1 MPSSRARSM
10 RTKLSA
16 SLVWGPKFMVPR
28 QRRLTRSPVRP
39 RRTYSMG
46 AVVAR
51 ADGLDTPPDRS
62 EYCTRPI
69 GRAMKAAPAHEQSSR
84 DKILDAAERLFA
96 KRGYA
101 GIGLSELAEVVGLGK
116 SSLFHHFRNKA
127 QLYAAVT
134 ARILTRIEDHLVR
147 SLARGG
153 DPLAR
158 LERWLDELVD
168 LLAANPTY
176 ARVLLRSL
184 FEDDDLPGDTPGELE
199 AQRAIGSLMASVGA
213 LLREG
218 MAAGLFRA
226 ANVQHLLLT
235 LVGLTVFPFA
245 SGEFGAEVLGKDIF
259 DPAEVRRRKR
269 ELRDLLRFG
278 LAVDKG
284 R

>member
-1 MPSSRARSM
+1 
-10 RTKLSA
+10 
-16 SLVWGPKFMVPR
+16 
-28 QRRLTRSPVRP
+28 
-39 RRTYSMG
+39 
-46 AVVAR
+46 
-51 ADGLDTPPDRS
+51 
-62 EYCTRPI
+62 
-69 GRAMKAAPAHEQSSR
+69 MKAVHAAPEHSSR
-84 DKILDAAERLFA
+84 DKILDAAEALFA

-101 GIGLSELAEVVGLGK
+101 GVGLSELAEVVGLGK
-116 SSLFHHFRNKA
+116 SSLFHHFESKA
-127 QLYAAVT
+127 QLYAAVA
-134 ARILTRIEDHLVR
+134 ARILRRIEEHLVR

-168 LLAANPTY
+168 LLADHPTY
-176 ARVLLRSL
+176 ARLLLRSL

-199 AQRAIGSLMASVGA
+199 AQRAIGSVMASVGA

-218 MAAGLFRA
+218 MGTGLFRA
-226 ANVQHLLLT
+226 ANVQHMLLT

-245 SGEFGAEVLGKDIF
+245 SGDFGADVLGKDLF

-278 LAVDKG
+278 LVAHKE

>member
-1 MPSSRARSM
+1 
-10 RTKLSA
+10 
-16 SLVWGPKFMVPR
+16 
-28 QRRLTRSPVRP
+28 
-39 RRTYSMG
+39 
-46 AVVAR
+46 
-51 ADGLDTPPDRS
+51 
-62 EYCTRPI
+62 
-69 GRAMKAAPAHEQSSR
+69 MKATAPAAEQSSR

-134 ARILTRIEDHLVR
+134 ARILRRIEEHLVR

-153 DPLAR
+153 TPLVR

-184 FEDDDLPGDTPGELE
+184 FEDDDLPGDLPEELE
-199 AQRAIGSLMASVGA
+199 ARRALDDVMGAVGA

-218 MAAGLFRA
+218 MSTGLFRA
-226 ANVQHLLLT
+226 AHVSHLLLT

-245 SGEFGAEVLGKDIF
+245 SGEFGAEVLGKDLF
-259 DPAEVRRRKR
+259 DAAEVRRRKR
-269 ELRDLLRFG
+269 EVRELLRYG
-278 LAVDKG
+278 LVARG
-284 R
+284 G